1 MTNEQLRSN
10 MPDIQ
15 DQIKPIDLKITA
27 LLAEG
32 KSNSQIAEMLN
43 IGRDTVSR
51 RINKN
56 PTIIEALEATG
67 INSKY
72 LANKAKELLEA
83 KRPLY
88 NPKTQEFQDV
98 PDNNARNTAF
108 STTCKLAGHLRDNVE
123 NTQNIQV
130 NIVQYGDQQ
139 TDKNVEVEGSK

>member
-1 MTNEQLRSN
+1 MPGITLDKIDKQIMSN
-10 MPDIQ
+10 LLSGNNITQTAENLDI
-15 DQIKPIDLKITA
+15 
-27 LLAEG
+27 
-32 KSNSQIAEMLN
+32 
-43 IGRDTVSR
+43 SR
-51 RINKN
+51 QTIYNRLGQNL
-56 PTIIEALEATG
+56 TIIEALNNAG
-67 INSKY
+67 INTDY

-88 NPKTQEFQDV
+88 NPKTQEFQNV

-108 STTCKLAGHLRDNVE
+108 STTCKLAGHLRDNAE

>member
-1 MTNEQLRSN
+1 
-10 MPDIQ
+10 MPETQ
-15 DQIKPIDLKITA
+15 NIKPIDLKITA

-32 KSNSQIAEMLN
+32 K
-43 IGRDTVSR
+43 
-51 RINKN
+51 N
-56 PTIIEALEATG
+56 PTIIEALEDTG